1 MPPIEDVD
9 KIDYETTDSFLHST
23 LPEQLTI
30 VGGGVI
36 ATELA
41 SAMAD
46 LSVHVTI
53 LESGDNILR
62 SEDKDVQ
69 ASIRKLLDH
78 QGVRLLHMRVSI
90 K

>member
-1 MPPIEDVD
+1 MSVD
-9 KIDYETTDSFLHST
+9 KIDYETTDSFFKHST
-23 LPEQLTI
+23 LPEQITI

-78 QGVRLLHMRVSI
+78 QV
-90 K
+90 